1 MYKIKINYHNICG
14 DFFIMKE
21 RKRYYTKLLEERKLK
36 KKYLKN
42 ALFAFMFGG
51 SISLFGQ
58 GVLELFSYFK
68 IEEKEAI
75 TYMLLVVIFIA
86 ILLSGFGLY
95 DKIGQVAKCGT
106 IIPISGFANSMASS
120 SMEYRPEGFILG
132 VGANT
137 FKLAGTVIVFGVF
150 SAFIVASIKY
160 LVYIL

>member
-1 MYKIKINYHNICG
+1 MQ
-14 DFFIMKE
+14 E
-21 RKRYYTKLLEERKLK
+21 RKRYYQKLLEERKLK
-36 KKYLKN
+36 KNYLKN
-42 ALFAFMFGG
+42 ALFAFIFGG
-51 SISLFGQ
+51 SISLIGQ
-58 GVLELFSYFK
+58 VLLEVFLSFK
-68 IEEKEAI
+68 IDNKEAT
-75 TYMLLVVIFIA
+75 TYMLLIVIFVA

-160 LVYIL
+160 LVWLL

>member
-1 MYKIKINYHNICG
+1 MN
-14 DFFIMKE
+14 E

-42 ALFAFMFGG
+42 ALSAFIFGG
-51 SISLFGQ
+51 IISLIGQVLLEFFIYFG
-58 GVLELFSYFK
+58 
-68 IEEKEAI
+68 INEKDSI
-75 TYMLLVVIFIA
+75 TYMLLVVIFLA
-86 ILLSGFGLY
+86 IVLSGFGLY
-95 DKIGQVAKCGT
+95 DKIGQKAKCGT

-120 SMEYRPEGFILG
+120 AMEYKPEGFILG

>member
-1 MYKIKINYHNICG
+1 
-14 DFFIMKE
+14 MKE
-21 RKRYYTKLLEERKLK
+21 RKRYYQKLLEERKLK

-42 ALFAFMFGG
+42 ALYAFLFGG
-51 SISLFGQ
+51 AISLIGQ
-58 GVLELFSYFK
+58 VLLEVFLSFN
-68 IEEKEAI
+68 IENKEAT
-75 TYMLLVVIFIA
+75 TYMLLIVIFVA

-160 LVYIL
+160 LVWLL

>member
-1 MYKIKINYHNICG
+1 
-14 DFFIMKE
+14 MKE
-21 RKRYYTKLLEERKLK
+21 RKRYYTKLLDERKLK
-36 KKYLKN
+36 KKYLRN
-42 ALFAFMFGG
+42 ALFSFLFGG
-51 SISLFGQ
+51 IISLIGQ
-58 GVLELFSYFK
+58 FILELFMYFN
-68 IEEKEAI
+68 INEKESI
-75 TYMLLVVIFIA
+75 TYMLLVVIFAA
-86 ILLSGFGLY
+86 ITLSGFGIY